1 MFNDKLI
8 EVWKK
13 SEPVHLGGG
22 VYQPGLPS
30 LLYTELVDIQPY
42 SSAEAKR
49 DYGLDVTTTDK
60 MFIDERVIEVGTNL
74 VKYDGKSYEV
84 KEKIVWD
91 DYTEVLLE
99 VLQ

>member
-13 SEPVHLGGG
+13 GQPVHIGGG

-42 SSAEAKR
+42 SSAEAKKE
-49 DYGLDVTTTDK
+49 YGLDIITTNR
-60 MFIDERVIEVGTNL
+60 MFIEDGVVEIGSNII
-74 VKYDGKSYEV
+74 KYNDKSYEV
-84 KEKIVWD
+84 KQKIVWD

-99 VLQ
+99 AL